1 MPEDIAIKFDTSFY
15 MATGKS
21 RHDTT
26 WKTKVWTWGE
36 FVRKA
41 SKTIR
46 TDERL
51 DVYMHEKK
59 IRQDEI
65 KDKGG
70 FVGGILNGGRRLRG
84 KVTSRRILTLDIDFG
99 KPDTWAMFCMLYNC
113 AALVY
118 STHKH
123 TPEKPRLRLCILLD
137 RDVTVDEYEAIGRKV
152 AETID
157 IDQFDRTT
165 FQAERMMYWPSTAA
179 DAEFYFRYIDAPALC
194 ADEVLASYR
203 DWKDTSSWP
212 RPADELKDI
221 KLSIDKAKTQE
232 DPLAKTGIIGA
243 FCRTYTIEEAIDKF
257 LPDIYLPCDVPG
269 RYTYALGTTAGG
281 VVLYDNVFSYSHHST
296 DPACGMLCNAF
307 DLVRVEKFGH
317 LDADV
322 KDKTNITKRPSFIAM
337 EEFALKDR
345 DTVSLMTRERI
356 ASACGDFA
364 NVVTDMEEPD
374 DNWLDM
380 LEPARKGGFL
390 ATYENI
396 RLIISNEPL
405 LKGCFAYDTFNER
418 PVFRRLPPWR
428 RKGDSERFIRDDDEA
443 NLRIFLSREPWRIEG
458 RGKIED
464 AMDAVCRD
472 NAFHPV
478 KEYLDELTW
487 DGVPRLDT
495 LFGDDLGAPDT
506 ELNRWITRLA
516 FTAAVYRAFEPGTK
530 FDQITVIVGTQ
541 GCGKSTLLEKMAVNL
556 EWFSSSM
563 PSPDEPV
570 KAASHLRGK
579 FIIEIGELVGFRKA
593 EVEAIK
599 NFLSKT
605 SDDFR
610 PAYGKNEVHRLRQ
623 NIFFATTNED
633 EFLRDVTGERRYWPI
648 QVSMNKP
655 KYNLWADL
663 TSDVVGQIWAEA
675 VTHYRNRIPLVL
687 PPSLCADLLTIQNDY
702 KVKDE
707 WQGLIE
713 SFLEKKLPTNW
724 YGMTPKQ
731 RRSYFANE
739 DMLSAE
745 GVLVRT
751 SVCAKEIL
759 NECVDLGV
767 VNTSDKGNSYRVS
780 SCMKKIDGW
789 RRNKL
794 LSDVGYGRQRV
805 WTREN
810 VNDTKDST
818 SMDVFV

>member
-1 MPEDIAIKFDTSFY
+1 M
-15 MATGKS
+15 
-21 RHDTT
+21 
-26 WKTKVWTWGE
+26 
-36 FVRKA
+36 
-41 SKTIR
+41 
-46 TDERL
+46 
-51 DVYMHEKK
+51 
-59 IRQDEI
+59 
-65 KDKGG
+65 
-70 FVGGILNGGRRLRG
+70 
-84 KVTSRRILTLDIDFG
+84 
-99 KPDTWAMFCMLYNC
+99 
-113 AALVY
+113 
-118 STHKH
+118 
-123 TPEKPRLRLCILLD
+123 
-137 RDVTVDEYEAIGRKV
+137 
-152 AETID
+152 
-157 IDQFDRTT
+157 
-165 FQAERMMYWPSTAA
+165 
-179 DAEFYFRYIDAPALC
+179 
-194 ADEVLASYR
+194 
-203 DWKDTSSWP
+203 
-212 RPADELKDI
+212 
-221 KLSIDKAKTQE
+221 SIDKAKTQE

-495 LFGDDLGAPDT
+495 LFVDYLGAPDT

-655 KYNLWADL
+655 KYNL
-663 TSDVVGQIWAEA
+663 VGGP
-675 VTHYRNRIPLVL
+675 H
-687 PPSLCADLLTIQNDY
+687 
-702 KVKDE
+702 K
-707 WQGLIE
+707 
-713 SFLEKKLPTNW
+713 
-724 YGMTPKQ
+724 
-731 RRSYFANE
+731 
-739 DMLSAE
+739 
-745 GVLVRT
+745 
-751 SVCAKEIL
+751 
-759 NECVDLGV
+759 
-767 VNTSDKGNSYRVS
+767 
-780 SCMKKIDGW
+780 
-789 RRNKL
+789 
-794 LSDVGYGRQRV
+794 
-805 WTREN
+805 
-810 VNDTKDST
+810 
-818 SMDVFV
+818 